1 MRSITGTMPKYWS
14 PATSAGRGTG
24 FGPFTFIVTSGCQE
38 TSFFQASFHVPG
50 HSIERLRSVE
60 HGMLCRRRG
69 ETVSFSAYLLGHETP
84 PADLGHRSV
93 CGFYFRAAKVDFKR
107 IRIIVFVEIYMNNMP
122 TRRVITYKAVRLTS
136 M

>member
-60 HGMLCRRRG
+60 HGMLCRCRG
-69 ETVSFSAYLLGHETP
+69 EAVGLGAYLLRYQTP
-84 PADLGHRSV
+84 PADLGHRSL
-93 CGFYFRAAKVDFKR
+93 CGCSFRAAKLGFKR
-107 IRIIVFVEIYMNNMP
+107 LRLIVFVEIYVNDIP
-122 TRRVITYKAVRLTS
+122 TCDGI
-136 M
+136 

>member
-1 MRSITGTMPKYWS
+1 MRSSGAYAKQQAQKYAQHYRANAVVLE

-38 TSFFQASFHVPG
+38 ASFFQASFHVPG

-60 HGMLCRRRG
+60 HRMLCRRRG
-69 ETVSFSAYLLGHETP
+69 ETVGFSAYLLGHETP

-93 CGFYFRAAKVDFKR
+93 RGFFFRAAKSGLKR
-107 IRIIVFVEIYMNNMP
+107 IRLIIFAESYM
-122 TRRVITYKAVRLTS
+122 
-136 M
+136 